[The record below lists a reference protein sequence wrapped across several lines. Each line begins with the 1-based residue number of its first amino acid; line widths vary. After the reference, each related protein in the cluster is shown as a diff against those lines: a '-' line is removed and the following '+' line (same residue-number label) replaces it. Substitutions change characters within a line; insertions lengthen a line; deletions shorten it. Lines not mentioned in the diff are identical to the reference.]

1 MSFSVVGMSL
11 EPYTLQIGTRIISK
25 VSYLLTN
32 KIIWYVA
39 RSRRGIFPS
48 HFFTMD
54 YSGIRLLFQKARFY
68 CLARTKRNE
77 SWTPF
82 LAT

>member
-32 KIIWYVA
+32 KIHIFSQWVI
-39 RSRRGIFPS
+39 RVFVCCFKRRGFIV
-48 HFFTMD
+48 
-54 YSGIRLLFQKARFY
+54 
-68 CLARTKRNE
+68 
-77 SWTPF
+77 
-82 LAT
+82 

>member
-48 HFFTMD
+48 HFFTMG
-54 YSGIRLLFQKARFY
+54 YSFVVSKGKVLLFSSNKE
-68 CLARTKRNE
+68 K
-77 SWTPF
+77 
-82 LAT
+82 